1 MMDTA
6 NRSPWHILLIDDDE
20 DEFILAKAM
29 LCEAREEDFVLDWQP
44 DGARGVEALFR
55 NHYDALLVDYSL
67 GAENGVEVIRRA
79 RQRGYA
85 SPIIMVT
92 GAGDGGVDH
101 EAMQAGAS
109 DYLDRSILT
118 PALLERTLRYTI
130 RNFQVAQAARVEID
144 AERAKLNLLVERA
157 PSAIFMTDAQGNF
170 TVVNPEAANVFPS
183 TGVTGDARGPAYGYT
198 IRHWDGS
205 LYASSELPIV
215 RALQGEFVE
224 NQEMIIRHDDGT
236 EIYSL
241 VNSSPIY
248 QDGMLTGTV
257 SVMRDV
263 TEFMKARRALRESE
277 ERELARLAEIK
288 AFMDAVPAAVWIARD
303 PQGIDIEAN
312 AYGYKILRTSPG
324 DVISKSAGD
333 DQAPGHF
340 RLWKDGHELRPED
353 MPVQAAARG
362 ERIADYEYDIVFADG
377 ETLHMLGN
385 ATTILKDG
393 KPAGSVSA
401 FINVTERKKFEKA
414 LRESEE
420 RLRTALRSMKGFV
433 WEHDLAR
440 GAVYR
445 SDGFQDVT
453 GFTPDEIGCQD
464 QDWIARIHPDDVPH
478 EVTAAAWAGG
488 EGATYMHEHRFQHKD
503 GHWIWLQEQGSVLC
517 DASGA
522 PTRIVGAT
530 IDITGRKN
538 VEIAL
543 RESEERFHNVL
554 DSTPTVMFTMDQD
567 LRYTWVYN
575 PRHDYLHTGVVGK
588 TDYELLSAEDAE
600 VVTAPKRQVIQTG
613 KPVRCELQYQ
623 IDGKS
628 VAYQAAFEPIFAEDD
643 SVCGLRA
650 VTMEITDIINLRQ
663 QQIKDQAHI
672 EIQRRII
679 EQREQERLQIARD
692 LHDGPLQTFTAA
704 GFLLQSLLDDTAHM
718 PELHQA
724 LRNLKQDLQTGVV
737 ELRAYASELRPPTLA
752 SFGLEKAIN
761 AHLENFRRRHPHILV
776 TYRARQHGPI
786 LPETPRMALYRIY
799 QELMNNIVKHA
810 QASQVNITFTK
821 TLQAAELVVQ
831 DNGVGFTV
839 PSDWLELA
847 RNKHLGLVGLQERA
861 EAVGGTVEITSA
873 PGEGTTVRIA
883 IPLQEA

>member
-6 NRSPWHILLIDDDE
+6 NRSPLHILLIDDDE

-29 LCEAREEDFVLDWQP
+29 LSEAREEGFILDWQP

-55 NHYDALLVDYSL
+55 NRYDALMVDYSL

-79 RQRGYA
+79 RQGGYA

-92 GAGDGGVDH
+92 GAGDGGVDR
-101 EAMQAGAS
+101 EAMQAGAN

-130 RNFQVAQAARVEID
+130 RNFQIAQAARIQVET
-144 AERAKLNLLVERA
+144 ERAKLDLLIERA

-170 TVVNPEAANVFPS
+170 TVVNPEAGKIFPP
-183 TGVTGDARGPAYGYT
+183 TGITGDARGPASGYT
-198 IRHWDGS
+198 IHHWDGS
-205 LYASSELPIV
+205 LYASDELPIV
-215 RALQGEFVE
+215 RALQGEFIE
-224 NQEMIIRHDDGT
+224 NEEMIIRHDDGT

-241 VNSSPIY
+241 VNSAPVY
-248 QDGMLTGTV
+248 QDGLLTGTV
-257 SVMRDV
+257 TVMRDV
-263 TEFMKARRALRESE
+263 TDFMKARHALRESQ
-277 ERELARLAEIK
+277 ERELARLAEIQ

-303 PQGIDIEAN
+303 PQGVNIEAN
-312 AYGYKILRTSPG
+312 AYGYKILRMQPG

-340 RLWKDGHELRPED
+340 QVLKDGRELLPED

-362 ERIADYEYDIVFADG
+362 EPVADYEYDIVFADG

-385 ATTILKDG
+385 ATTIWKDG

-433 WEHDLAR
+433 WEHDLVR
-440 GAVYR
+440 GAIYR
-445 SDGFQDVT
+445 SEGFQDVT
-453 GFTPDEIGCQD
+453 GFTLEEIGCQD
-464 QDWIARIHPDDVPH
+464 CDWTARIHPDDIPADISAARMQRDYPH
-478 EVTAAAWAGG
+478 GF
-488 EGATYMHEHRFQHKD
+488 MHEHRFLHKD
-503 GHWIWLQEQGSVLC
+503 GHWVWLQEQGSVLC
-517 DASGA
+517 DASGT
-522 PTRIVGAT
+522 PNRIVGAT
-530 IDITGRKN
+530 IDVTSRKN
-538 VEIAL
+538 VELAL

-554 DSTPTVMFTMDQD
+554 DNTPTVMFTMDAD

-575 PRHDYLHTGVVGK
+575 PRNDFTVDAVLGK
-588 TDYELLSAEDAE
+588 TDYDLLEPEDAGII
-600 VVTAPKRQVIQTG
+600 TAPKREVLQTG
-613 KPVRCELQYQ
+613 KPVRCELQYH
-623 IDGKS
+623 ISGNL
-628 VAYQAAFEPIFAEDD
+628 VAYQVAFEPIFAEDG
-643 SVCGLRA
+643 SVSGLSGLA
-650 VTMEITDIINLRQ
+650 MDIADIFNLRQ
-663 QQIKDQAHI
+663 QQTKDQAHI

-724 LRNLKQDLQTGVV
+724 LRNLKQDLQTWVV

-810 QASQVNITFTK
+810 QASQVNIIFTK
-821 TLQAAELVVQ
+821 TLQAAELIVQ

-847 RNKHLGLVGLQERA
+847 RRKHLGLVGLQERA

-873 PGEGTTVRIA
+873 PGEGATVRIV
-883 IPLQEA
+883 IPLPEA